1 MSSSRFSAAFL
12 ATMDA
17 VILDVGGVLLVP
29 HFELVSVAF
38 EPFGI
43 ELDAEAAERAHYFGI
58 RAMDT
63 AEDDEREARRAYLV
77 GYAIAAGIPD
87 DQRHIAIERM
97 RLIWGGPTIDLWRQ
111 HVRGSVDGLRRLA
124 DRGLRLAVVSNA
136 DGTIEEQLRR
146 GQICQVGEGL
156 GVPVLAII
164 DSYIVGVSK
173 PAAEIFSHALE
184 PLGVEPARAVYVGD
198 TVRYDVRGARAAGLT
213 PVHFDPYHL
222 CPERS
227 DHVHVARLGDLGG
240 LLAARG
246 RESS

>member
-1 MSSSRFSAAFL
+1 
-12 ATMDA
+12 MDA

-29 HFELVSVAF
+29 HFESVAVAF
-38 EPFGI
+38 EPFG
-43 ELDAEAAERAHYFGI
+43 LAFDAEAAERAHYAGI

-63 AEDDEREARRAYLV
+63 AGADEREARAAYLV
-77 GYAIAAGIPD
+77 AYADAAGVPAD
-87 DQRHIAIERM
+87 RRESALHRM
-97 RLIWGGPTIDLWRQ
+97 RKVWSVPTIDLWRQ

-124 DRGLRLAVVSNA
+124 RRGLRLGIVSNA

-164 DSYIVGVSK
+164 DSHLVGVEK

-213 PVHFDPYHL
+213 PVHFDPYDL
-222 CPERS
+222 CPDRG
-227 DHVHVARLGDLGG
+227 DHAHVARLGDLDA
-240 LLAARG
+240 LLG
-246 RESS
+246 